1 MNETPSATTQA
12 DYDSVSLGRLRF
24 LDGVPCEIKLLGYA
38 RVVIG
43 ILCIGYSVLVS
54 GYLFFI
60 VVLGAV
66 ASAGLALILIPLVV
80 IYFVASLGIS
90 IWSLRNGLRL
100 LKVGNPPP
108 QLFGALGICE
118 LVSIVFVWPLG
129 VVGIFAYFAS
139 RDSKV
144 KEYLSQRSVA

>member
-24 LDGVPCEIKLLGYA
+24 LDGVPYEIKLIGYT
-38 RVVIG
+38 RLVGG
-43 ILCIGYSVLVS
+43 ILGIGYSFFMS
-54 GYLFFI
+54 GYLAF
-60 VVLGAV
+60 VVILGAL